1 MVADALRKENVRID
15 DLAQKL
21 EPAARSYGAKTGT
34 QLVSELSAE
43 ASSVE
48 DIDELRKRLVHTVKG
63 MRVET
68 IDDSVLQLLNNQIEI
83 ALEPLRKQLD
93 QIAKQLV

>member
-1 MVADALRKENVRID
+1 MRKENVRID
-15 DLAQKL
+15 DLAEKL
-21 EPAARSYGAKTGT
+21 KPAARSYGAKTGV

-48 DIDELRKRLVHTVKG
+48 DIDELRKRLVHTAQG
-63 MRVET
+63 AGDLA
-68 IDDSVLQLLNNQIEI
+68 IDDNVLQLINNQIEE

-93 QIAKQLV
+93 QIAKHRA